1 MTREETS
8 RLLTCAGHGPG
19 MAWKIA
25 VEAEKGDR
33 VAVDWVAFVEENM
46 KAGNF
51 PTRLKEGRV
60 NG

>member
-8 RLLTCAGHGPG
+8 RLLICAGHGPG

-33 VAVDWVAFVEENM
+33 VAVDWVTFVEENM

-51 PTRLKEGRV
+51 PTRMK
-60 NG
+60 